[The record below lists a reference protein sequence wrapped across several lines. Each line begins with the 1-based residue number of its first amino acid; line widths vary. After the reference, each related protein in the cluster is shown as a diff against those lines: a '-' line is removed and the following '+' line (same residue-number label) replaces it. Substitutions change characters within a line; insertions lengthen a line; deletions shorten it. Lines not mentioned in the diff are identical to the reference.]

1 MTTLICD
8 CNQTMP
14 LNAKAL
20 GEALHENLTLHS
32 TLCRRDAGAFQR
44 AIQSGETVVVACTQ
58 EQRLFADLGQQ
69 TEGAL
74 SPIRFV
80 NIREMGGWSRDA
92 GKASPKI
99 AALLAAAHLPE
110 PAPVPTVTFKSAGR
124 LLIIGALDA
133 AEQAAA
139 LVADVLDVTLFT
151 QGPGNAGGAQARR
164 FPVLVLTARGA
175 VGDKVAGLNAG
186 ADDYLSKPFDLEE
199 LDARIRAL
207 LRRKGGADASSQ
219 KCGDLR
225 YERHSGAFYLGD
237 DPLELT
243 PREQALLEMLINN
256 QGRAVKKDRL
266 LQQVFPADK
275 DAQLE
280 AVEVLV
286 YRLRKKIADTR
297 AEIVTL
303 RGLGYLLRAQRDP
316 VKA

>member
-1 MTTLICD
+1 MTNKFNSLPHPHSIP
-8 CNQTMP
+8 P
-14 LNAKAL
+14 LE
-20 GEALHENLTLHS
+20 G
-32 TLCRRDAGAFQR
+32 AGAAFHVIALECLR
-44 AIQSGETVVVACTQ
+44 FLWRRLTIDCIKTCGACLRLHIPPFDET
-58 EQRLFADLGQQ
+58 
-69 TEGAL
+69 
-74 SPIRFV
+74 
-80 NIREMGGWSRDA
+80 M
-92 GKASPKI
+92 KI
-99 AALLAAAHLPE
+99 LLVEDDVDISKVLVRTLERRGFSVKPCFDGSAAL
-110 PAPVPTVTFKSAGR
+110 R
-124 LLIIGALDA
+124 LIKEGSNDLIILDLNIP
-133 AEQAAA
+133 
-139 LVADVLDVTLFT
+139 LVDGLHVLQRIRA
-151 QGPGNAGGAQARR
+151 QGIDT
-164 FPVLVLTARGA
+164 PVLVLTARGA

-207 LRRKGGADASSQ
+207 LRRKGGADGSSQ